1 MLFRSDNCGN
11 YLMHDLPMAR
21 WEAKRYVE
29 YLKNADQTKIFEYPK
44 TERLNVNGQAFF
56 DS

>member
-1 MLFRSDNCGN
+1 
-11 YLMHDLPMAR
+11 MHDLPMAR